1 MRILKFAYFCSLSY
15 SFIQKQGKPSAT
27 AVEGAKFS
35 LRANAEAP
43 PVLSKTGKDIFPFY
57 PHNRGMGENMASLTG
72 IKKGGG
78 RNTKGR
84 TYRRTTIHI
93 PLYFNNMLKNTL

>member
-1 MRILKFAYFCSLSY
+1 MKAERSGKEENKVLTPRRCRGASC
-15 SFIQKQGKPSAT
+15 FIQKQGKPSAT

-35 LRANAEAP
+35 LRAGAEAP

-72 IKKGGG
+72 IKKEGGEIKKEG
-78 RNTKGR
+78 PTEG
-84 TYRRTTIHI
+84 
-93 PLYFNNMLKNTL
+93 